1 MRYGMIDLG
10 SNTIRFVAY
19 DISKKQYVQL
29 VNEKEFIGIINFI
42 EKGVLIQEGIDRLTD
57 VLGRMAKL
65 SELLRCKELHCFA
78 TASLRNIDNSGE
90 VLAVIAEKTGI
101 TVELMSGEQEA
112 ECDFLGLTYPK
123 KLEKGIGC
131 DVGGGSAQI
140 FTFQDKQLQFSTS
153 LPIGCLRMYDRF
165 VSGVLMTQEEQ
176 NILEAFLSKQF
187 AEVAFIKNA
196 AKKLDTKVLYAM
208 GGTARAGAKLHKN
221 MIGSPNSVEGY
232 HFSVKEL
239 DIMNTTLR
247 NMKMNGV
254 HFLNRILPERT
265 HTIMPGL
272 VVLKSI
278 AQCCGAKEIIISK
291 NGVRDGYLIKH
302 TVLDRC

>member
-29 VNEKEFIGIINFI
+29 VNEKEFIGIISFI
-42 EKGVLIQEGIDRLTD
+42 ENGFLIQEGIDRLTE

-65 SELLRCKELHCFA
+65 AKLLRCNQLHCFA
-78 TASLRNIDNSGE
+78 TASLRNIDNSSE
-90 VLAVIAEKTGI
+90 VLAAIADKTGV
-101 TVELMSGEQEA
+101 TVELMSGQQEA
-112 ECDFLGLTYPK
+112 ECDFLGLTYQK

-131 DVGGGSAQI
+131 DVGGGSAQV
-140 FTFQDKQLQFSTS
+140 FAFKDRQLQASSS
-153 LPIGCLRMYDRF
+153 LSIGCLRMYNQF

-176 NILEAFLSKQF
+176 TALEAFLTEQF
-187 AEVAFIKNA
+187 SVVPFLKNA
-196 AKKLDTKVLYAM
+196 AKKLDTRVLYAM

-221 MIGSPNSVEGY
+221 MIGSASPVEGY
-232 HFSVKEL
+232 RFSIKEL

-272 VVLKSI
+272 IVLKSI
-278 AQCCGAKEIIISK
+278 AQYCGAKEIVVTK

-302 TVLDRC
+302 TVL